1 MENTKIHRVLMLFL
15 LGIMAY
21 LPMKAQYM
29 PVVFDK
35 SYGTNNKIQQVCLLA
50 GDEVAMI
57 GKEGQRYNLTWADR
71 GGEVV
76 FSLPLI
82 GFTTVNQVKELDD
95 NKLLLVGQSVV
106 NNAKGRKGI
115 TLSGRAVIID
125 RNGKMAL
132 NLYIGSQGSD
142 LLNGAFLR
150 SGSLILSGTEPMGA
164 NNRQG
169 VILKVDKAGKVI
181 YEYKHAESGYC
192 DLFDVLGNSTEYVC
206 AAFSAGKEKEKAAI
220 VRLDDKGKPFYI
232 TALPS
237 GQFKVTGMQ
246 ANINDGSVIVIGNAT
261 ANGGIIYKLR
271 PEGDIVFAKTLIPT
285 TQEGVANLNH
295 LMVGRNGNILV
306 GGSGS
311 RGHYALLRNDG
322 TSLYSGSSSGG
333 VRGMGMNPVT
343 GESVVTT
350 YDVNGRRGTFVR
362 ISTTGKAE
370 FDRTVDGNFDQAKVF
385 NNGEV
390 LLLSSAEGRISMY
403 SAQGEKEFDRYI
415 TDNKPTIFKQALTA
429 ASGEVVFVDASNRL
443 VKLGH
448 GLYVSDVKIT
458 KPVNGTATAVFT
470 VTLTGYATTKEGAPI
485 PVNVDYTTRELSAT
499 TASNFTP
506 VKGKLSFTPSRGTAD
521 RYLVKQDIEV
531 PVKANDLIEGS
542 KEFELNLSAVQHSYL
557 VKPAGK
563 AVIED
568 QQSLVKL
575 IRTEKGEE
583 GGKDILYELGLFKTD
598 GTPLTNATG
607 AHIVVD
613 GTYGEGTAD
622 ALDFDKGLTPRVV
635 FENGRQNGLFYAK
648 TLEDTRYELP
658 KTVVVNFNKI
668 HNLSGSNVSF
678 DGELLSCSG
687 MVIDQP
693 AKIAIASL
701 GDHRVNNNVVSG
713 FFTVSLLRASDGAL
727 QTNATGSDVIV
738 NCVPVSEATA
748 KEGKDYVFT
757 NLHELRISGDGN
769 HSSANVN
776 GVVLFSTDTLEK
788 QVKLNIKS
796 VNQPVGAQ
804 PVGVSETERS
814 AEFTIRK

>member
-57 GKEGQRYNLTWADR
+57 GKEGQKYNLTWADR

-142 LLNGAFLR
+142 LLNGALLR

-164 NNRQG
+164 NDRQG

-285 TQEGVANLNH
+285 TQEGVTNLNH

-390 LLLSSAEGRISMY
+390 LLLSSGEGRISMY

-575 IRTEKGEE
+575 IRTEKGEK

-804 PVGVSETERS
+804 PVGVSEAERS

>member
-15 LGIMAY
+15 LGILAY

-57 GKEGQRYNLTWADR
+57 GKEGQKYNLTWADR
-71 GGEVV
+71 VGEVV

-125 RNGKMAL
+125 RGGKMAL

-142 LLNGAFLR
+142 LLNGALLR
-150 SGSLILSGTEPMGA
+150 SGSLMLSGTEPMGT
-164 NNRQG
+164 NGRQG
-169 VILKVDKAGKVI
+169 VILKVDKAGKVL

-232 TALPS
+232 TTLPS

-261 ANGGIIYKLR
+261 ANGGIVYKLR

-322 TSLYSGSSSGG
+322 TSLYSGSSNGG

-350 YDVNGRRGTFVR
+350 YDINGRRGTFVR
-362 ISTTGKAE
+362 ISATGKAE

-390 LLLSSAEGRISMY
+390 LLLSSDEGRISMY

-506 VKGKLSFTPSRGTAD
+506 VKGKLSFTPSPGTAD

-542 KEFELNLSAVQHSYL
+542 KEFELNLSAVQYSYL

-583 GGKDILYELGLFKTD
+583 GGQDILYELGLFKTD
-598 GTPLTNATG
+598 GTPLINATG

-613 GTYGEGTAD
+613 GIYGEGTAD

-635 FENGRQNGLFYAK
+635 FENGRQKGLFYAK

-804 PVGVSETERS
+804 PVGVSEAERS

>member
-142 LLNGAFLR
+142 LLNGALLR

-164 NNRQG
+164 NDRQG

-429 ASGEVVFVDASNRL
+429 ASGEVVFVGASNRL